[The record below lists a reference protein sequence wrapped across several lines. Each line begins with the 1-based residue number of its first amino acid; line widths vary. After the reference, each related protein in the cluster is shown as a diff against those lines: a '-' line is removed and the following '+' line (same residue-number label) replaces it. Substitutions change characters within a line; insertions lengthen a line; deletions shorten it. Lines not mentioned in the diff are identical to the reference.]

1 MSKNVLQKIFNG
13 STFDEIHPITKAS
26 NVYTSN
32 GQSVEDMVR
41 DRLGYAVT
49 TSNSPNPALIA
60 EFTPEIK
67 ELKAGLRITIKLH
80 AAKTGATYLNVD
92 YLGEKRIKTQNGG
105 DPMLSVGGVYT
116 LVYDGT
122 SFILQGEGGDYLDAT
137 VAAVSAD
144 IKAGKSA
151 YVNGKKIDGNAGVFK
166 FDFYTNKVFDKPGAA
181 HFFSLSDYAS
191 LTSVVV
197 ALTSNNAPLA
207 IYAKNYGNAY
217 SYLNPNGLVGISA
230 YSGGAQEVVVTSG
243 STSSVTMNVY
253 ITGTAK

>member
-32 GQSVEDMVR
+32 GKSAEDMVR

-67 ELKAGLRITIKLH
+67 ELKAGLRITIKSH
-80 AAKTGATYLNVD
+80 AAKTGVTYLNVD
-92 YLGEKRIKTQNGG
+92 YLGEKRIKTPSGG
-105 DPMLSVGGVYT
+105 DPMLFAGGVYT
-116 LVYDGT
+116 LVYDG
-122 SFILQGEGGDYLDAT
+122 SAFILQGEGGDYLDAT

-151 YVNGKKIDGNAGVFK
+151 FVNGKKIDGNAGVFK
-166 FDFYTNKVFDKPGAA
+166 YDFYTNKVFDKPGAA
-181 HFFSLSDYAS
+181 HFFSLKDYAS
-191 LTSVVV
+191 LICVVV
-197 ALTSNNAPLA
+197 TLTSNNNTLA
-207 IYAKNYGNAY
+207 MYTKTYAGGT
-217 SYLNPNGLVGISA
+217 SYLNPNGLVGVSA
-230 YSGGAQEVVVTSG
+230 YSGGAEEVVVTSG
-243 STSSVTMNVY
+243 STSSVTYNVY
-253 ITGTAK
+253 IAGTAK